1 MDLRMEFFSLLSD
14 YIFQEGPCAMELIL
28 CYCLLQNNFHGEE
41 LQLYTQYLSQL
52 QKVYAE
58 LLVTSNKRM
67 SDLETLQ
74 DFLQSA
80 TNELIWLNEKEEV
93 EVSRDWSDKNLNIP
107 AIEQYYE
114 VRICHCYSSVD

>member
-1 MDLRMEFFSLLSD
+1 
-14 YIFQEGPCAMELIL
+14 
-28 CYCLLQNNFHGEE
+28 
-41 LQLYTQYLSQL
+41 
-52 QKVYAE
+52 VYAE
-58 LLVTSNKRM
+58 LLVTSNKRL

-114 VRICHCYSSVD
+114 VRMGVSASLSIVAVAVCIYRTV

>member
-1 MDLRMEFFSLLSD
+1 
-14 YIFQEGPCAMELIL
+14 
-28 CYCLLQNNFHGEE
+28 
-41 LQLYTQYLSQL
+41 
-52 QKVYAE
+52 
-58 LLVTSNKRM
+58 
-67 SDLETLQ
+67 LETLQ

-114 VRICHCYSSVD
+114 VRICHAPL

>member
-1 MDLRMEFFSLLSD
+1 
-14 YIFQEGPCAMELIL
+14 
-28 CYCLLQNNFHGEE
+28 
-41 LQLYTQYLSQL
+41 
-52 QKVYAE
+52 
-58 LLVTSNKRM
+58 M

-107 AIEQYYE
+107 AIEQYFE
-114 VRICHCYSSVD
+114 VRMSMSAIGIALCTNRTL

>member
-1 MDLRMEFFSLLSD
+1 
-14 YIFQEGPCAMELIL
+14 
-28 CYCLLQNNFHGEE
+28 
-41 LQLYTQYLSQL
+41 
-52 QKVYAE
+52 
-58 LLVTSNKRM
+58 M

-114 VRICHCYSSVD
+114 VRMSLSAVAVCANGTL

>member
-1 MDLRMEFFSLLSD
+1 
-14 YIFQEGPCAMELIL
+14 
-28 CYCLLQNNFHGEE
+28 
-41 LQLYTQYLSQL
+41 L

-58 LLVTSNKRM
+58 LLVISNKRL

-80 TNELIWLNEKEEV
+80 TNELIWLNEKEEI

-114 VRICHCYSSVD
+114 VRMRYPPLLSIIEVALSTCRTVHFVYICS

>member
-1 MDLRMEFFSLLSD
+1 
-14 YIFQEGPCAMELIL
+14 
-28 CYCLLQNNFHGEE
+28 
-41 LQLYTQYLSQL
+41 
-52 QKVYAE
+52 
-58 LLVTSNKRM
+58 VTSNKRL

-93 EVSRDWSDKNLNIP
+93 ELSRDWSDKNLNIP

-114 VRICHCYSSVD
+114 VRRVFACLHCWSHPVYLTEHGSVCTFITSFFHKEEV

>member
-1 MDLRMEFFSLLSD
+1 M
-14 YIFQEGPCAMELIL
+14 
-28 CYCLLQNNFHGEE
+28 
-41 LQLYTQYLSQL
+41 YTRYLSQL

-93 EVSRDWSDKNLNIP
+93 EMSRDWSDKNLNIP

-114 VRICHCYSSVD
+114 VRLCPCLL